1 MKCPNCSAELEY
13 SVKDKEVKCEYCGS
27 KFNPEELEKQVKVK
41 SSKKEKEVVEGIE
54 GRVYTCKECGAKLL
68 TFDET
73 AVTFCSYCGS
83 QAILDDELYENIN
96 PDYIIP
102 FKITKEEAIKNY
114 IKKVNRSIFAP
125 KYLKSTDIV
134 DKFRGIYMPYAVYKV
149 GYHGTATNKGE
160 VYYKTVGNYQY
171 YHKYSID
178 NKVDAEYS
186 GITYDL
192 SSKFYDSY
200 SQAVRHDFKE
210 AVEFKHSYLPGF
222 YVDTKDVEIKKYYS
236 DAISEVKPDANSNL
250 SKEKVLKKHGCRSA
264 NCPLNILDT
273 EIALFPVYFMSF
285 RDKDG
290 KNMHY
295 AVVNAETGEVTFETP
310 ISYIKYILLSLVIA
324 LGIFLLIDNITV
336 FSPKSMIIIGI
347 IVSVI
352 SMLISNNRLNT
363 IFKRQNFLDDKGL
376 TSEEKKIKTK
386 PMPFKGKFFKYLIK
400 PSIGAFIGLVSLIMP
415 DMVYDLFY
423 YIICM
428 IIFIFVLLSFIDL
441 LNEHNM
447 LCKRKIP
454 QLEKRG
460 GNK

>member
-1 MKCPNCSAELEY
+1 MKCPNCSAELKF
-13 SVKDKEVKCEYCGS
+13 SVKDKEVKCDYCGS
-27 KFNPEELEKQVKVK
+27 KFNPEELEEKVKVK
-41 SSKKEKEVVEGIE
+41 SSKQEKSIEEGVS
-54 GRVYTCKECGAKLL
+54 GRVYTCNECGAKLL

-83 QAILDDELYENIN
+83 QAILDDELYEKIN
-96 PDYIIP
+96 PKYIIP
-102 FKITKEEAIKNY
+102 FKITKEQAVKNY
-114 IKKVNRSIFAP
+114 LKKINSSIFAP
-125 KYLKSTDIV
+125 RYLKESNIV

-149 GYHGTATNKGE
+149 GYHDIATNKGE
-160 VYYKTVGNYQY
+160 VYYKSVGNYTY
-171 YHKYSID
+171 YHKYSI
-178 NKVDAEYS
+178 NNRVDAEYT

-222 YVDTKDVEIKKYYS
+222 YVDTKDVNIKKYYS
-236 DAISEVKPDANSNL
+236 DAVSEVKNDADMEL
-250 SKEKVLKKHGCRSA
+250 SKEKVLRKHGCRSA

-310 ISYIKYILLSLVIA
+310 ISYVKYILFSLVIA
-324 LGIFLLIDNITV
+324 VLLFLLIDNFFV
-336 FSPKSMIIIGI
+336 FSPKAMIIFGVIF
-347 IVSVI
+347 SLI
-352 SMLISNNRLNT
+352 SMFISNNRLNK
-363 IFKRQNFLDDKGL
+363 IHDRQNFLDDKGL
-376 TSEEKKIKTK
+376 STDEYKKSIKK
-386 PMPFKGKFFKYLIK
+386 MPFKDKFFKYLIK
-400 PSIGAFIGLVSLIMP
+400 PLIGVFIGLISLILP
-415 DMVYDLFY
+415 DMVYDTVY
-423 YIICM
+423 YIVCI
-428 IIFIFVLLSFIDL
+428 IIFVFVLLSFIDL
-441 LNEHNM
+441 LTEHNT

-460 GNK
+460 GNN